1 MACRAKGN
9 CMSGI
14 FYINIVFPLKSCQ
27 AFIGGIII
35 IIQYVSV
42 FLIVKR
48 KTRGNA
54 V

>member
-35 IIQYVSV
+35 VIQYVSG
-42 FLIVKR
+42 FLIGKR
-48 KTRGNA
+48 KTRGNG